1 MLAACRIPRHLI
13 QKVLDMFTKVVV
25 FALVFANLTLAA
37 TEIAKFSMQEGQMVT
52 DVYEVGAE
60 PV

>member
-1 MLAACRIPRHLI
+1 
-13 QKVLDMFTKVVV
+13 MFTRFVVL
-25 FALVFANLTLAA
+25 ALAVANLTLVAK
-37 TEIAKFSMQEGQMVT
+37 EIAEISKQDVQTVT